1 MIPLSKKKIQ
11 LFNNLDNINKII
23 NLRDSVYKYSYLYI
37 EGDTDYQYVIVPI
50 FSATQSNFRGIGG
63 WAGSSTGNAGTT
75 HIMGTISNDGKTL
88 NIESFLSMVHNSASM
103 HAESIERFCKRVI
116 GIK

>member
-1 MIPLSKKKIQ
+1 MIPQTKRRIQ
-11 LFNNLDNINKII
+11 LFNNADNINKTI
-23 NLRDSVYKYSYLYI
+23 NLKDSAYNYSYLYI
-37 EGDTDYQYVIVPI
+37 EGDTNLHYVIVQI

-63 WAGSSTGNAGTT
+63 WAGSSTGNAVTT
-75 HIMGTISNDGKTL
+75 HIMGTINNKGKTL